1 MMEARLRQL
10 PEKRELPWRPGVD
23 PVTVIEKGGESRRR
37 QIRLAQL
44 LATRGEVQYPPCTL
58 CANGRGKFKV
68 CIALPGYFKGACAS
82 CGHASYSNRCSI
94 RNSGASRHNDA
105 YDACTEEL
113 RAESNELI
121 VEQPRS
127 LVAPT
132 VRKDRP
138 FSKLSI

>member
-23 PVTVIEKGGESRRR
+23 PVIEKGGEPRRR

-44 LATRGEVQYPPCTL
+44 LATRGEVQYPPCTR

-82 CGHASYSNRCSI
+82 CSVSNRCSI
-94 RNSGASRHNDA
+94 RNSGASRHNEA

-132 VRKDRP
+132 VEKDRP